1 MRIPGTSFRTTW
13 RTDWLLEFST
23 ALILLGFLFR
33 EELFAIVGATVLLS
47 LAWLGFNFQ
56 RKLSILGRT
65 LHVEPRLMN
74 SYASLI
80 RDIEG
85 ELRISN
91 ESRFPV
97 QILSVEGRLEKPLRL
112 VLRPSFEQELLPQ
125 ATSSSKFAIRPV
137 ARGRF
142 RIFGWTLR
150 LLDPRRLF
158 VGEVTSTQESL
169 VEVYPVIEPKGPLT
183 PLALYGENA
192 DIFRKSYSGADYAG
206 TREFTS
212 GDEYGKVEWKATAR
226 LRTVMIKEFHP
237 ETQTALQILIDAGRT
252 MYERS
257 YVGTRL
263 DEALAVA
270 RLLTESAEGSET
282 SVGILVYN
290 ETEIVLPIKPAS
302 AEEQLQNLR
311 TLAFTLRSQEA
322 IEKFA
327 TPIRPP
333 RALRWTTRKVSRLE
347 RLAKFRRLLRLG
359 YRRTGLFK
367 AMAEATR
374 TSPKAPIIVLTDLQT
389 NNDSLLEIAATELER
404 GPTMVAQIGAPWRI
418 DLGIEEAYTD
428 YQRNHRT
435 LRRLENS
442 GLIVFDHRPETL
454 LEAIA
459 PHIMGL
465 PRPLGVV

>member
-13 RTDWLLEFST
+13 RTDWLLEFGT

-33 EELFAIVGATVLLS
+33 EELFAIVGATVLLT
-47 LAWLGFNFQ
+47 LAWIGFNFQ

-65 LHVEPRLMN
+65 LHVEPRFMN
-74 SYASLI
+74 SQAALI

-91 ESRFPV
+91 KSKFPV

-112 VLRPSFEQELLPQ
+112 VLRPSFEQEILPE
-125 ATSSSKFAIRPV
+125 TTLSSKFTIRPV

-150 LLDPRRLF
+150 LLDTRRLF
-158 VGEVTSTQESL
+158 VGEVTSTEESL

-226 LRTVMIKEFHP
+226 LGTVMVKEFHP

-270 RLLTESAEGSET
+270 RLLTESAVRSET

-290 ETEIVLPIKPAS
+290 ETEIVLSIKPAS

-311 TLAFTLRSQEA
+311 KLALTLRSQEA
-322 IEKFA
+322 IEEFA

-333 RALRWTTRKVSRLE
+333 RAPWWTTLTVPRLE
-347 RLAKFRRLLRLG
+347 RLATFRRLLGFG

-367 AMAEATR
+367 ATAEATW
-374 TSPKAPIIVLTDLQT
+374 TAPKAPIIVLTDLQT
-389 NNDSLLEIAATELER
+389 TNDSLSEAAASELER
-404 GPTMVAQIGAPWRI
+404 GLTMVAQIGAQWR
-418 DLGIEEAYTD
+418 LSFSIEEAYAE
-428 YQRNHRT
+428 YQRNYRT

-442 GLIVFDHRPETL
+442 GLMVFDHRPETL
-454 LEAIA
+454 FESIA
-459 PHIMGL
+459 THIMRL
-465 PRPLGVV
+465 PHPYVVL

>member
-13 RTDWLLEFST
+13 RTDWLLEFSI
-23 ALILLGFLFR
+23 ALILLGFLFS

-56 RKLSILGRT
+56 KKLSILGRT
-65 LHVEPRLMN
+65 LHVETRLMN
-74 SYASLI
+74 SHSSLI

-85 ELRISN
+85 ELRVSN
-91 ESRFPV
+91 ESKFPV
-97 QILSVEGRLEKPLRL
+97 QILSAEGRLEKPLRL
-112 VLRPSFEQELLPQ
+112 VLRPSFEQKLLSQ
-125 ATSSSKFAIRPV
+125 ATLSSKFATRPV
-137 ARGRF
+137 TRGRF
-142 RIFGWTLR
+142 RIFGWTLT

-158 VGEVTSTQESL
+158 VGEVTSTEESL

-192 DIFRKSYSGADYAG
+192 DILRKSYSGADYAG
-206 TREFTS
+206 TREYAP

-226 LRTVMIKEFHP
+226 LERVMVKEFHP

-270 RLLTESAEGSET
+270 RLLTESAVGSEAR
-282 SVGILVYN
+282 VGILVYN
-290 ETEIVLPIKPAS
+290 ETEIVNTIKPAS
-302 AEEQLQNLR
+302 AEEQLLNLR
-311 TLAFTLRSQEA
+311 TLAFTLRSQEV

-333 RALRWTTRKVSRLE
+333 RAPWWTTLTVPRLE
-347 RLAKFRRLLRLG
+347 GLATFRRLLGFG

-367 AMAEATR
+367 ALAEATR
-374 TSPKAPIIVLTDLQT
+374 TAPKVQIIVLTDLQT
-389 NNDSLLEIAATELER
+389 ASDSLSEAAASELER
-404 GPTMVAQIGAPWRI
+404 GPTMVAQIGAPWR
-418 DLGIEEAYTD
+418 LSFSIEEAYAD
-428 YQRNHRT
+428 YQRNYRT

-442 GLIVFDHRPETL
+442 GLILFDQRPETL
-454 LEAIA
+454 FESIA
-459 PHIMGL
+459 THIMRL
-465 PRPLGVV
+465 PHPYVVV